1 MGIESLCLS
10 LQETRRKDTEVKI
23 VCIMRIPRREVERLC
38 RLYPEE
44 LERDRH
50 GDARTKFR
58 KLHGAEVSLEISGYE
73 VPGHAH

>member
-1 MGIESLCLS
+1 
-10 LQETRRKDTEVKI
+10 
-23 VCIMRIPRREVERLC
+23 VERLC